1 MSLGWWV
8 FCFYTLRTHKV
19 IHLISKEAQLLIYN
33 ADNDARHPLSGII
46 PSFCWEH
53 CSSTKWLGIKK
64 GIHIFQVFCQLAIL
78 LRKKYFDFF
87 FSFSSGR
94 LNSEG
99 FFAVV
104 KSCISKWNQITLP
117 NTHASSELTPRKP
130 HPLGHFSPHGPP
142 ACSGCESSAS
152 LRWPYFF

>member
-8 FCFYTLRTHKV
+8 FCFYTLRTRKV

-64 GIHIFQVFCQLAIL
+64 RIHIFQVFCQPAIL
-78 LRKKYFDFF
+78 GKKRSILIF
-87 FSFSSGR
+87 FSSGR

-99 FFAVV
+99 VLTVV
-104 KSCISKWNQITLP
+104 KFCISKWNQIILP
-117 NTHASSELTPRKP
+117 KTCASSEHSHWNYIPWDIFLHMVLVPVQAVKVRQ
-130 HPLGHFSPHGPP
+130 
-142 ACSGCESSAS
+142 A
-152 LRWPYFF
+152 

>member
-19 IHLISKEAQLLIYN
+19 IHLTSKEAQLLIYN

-78 LRKKYFDFF
+78 GKKKSILIF
-87 FSFSSGR
+87 FSSGR

-99 FFAVV
+99 VFTVV
-104 KSCISKWNQITLP
+104 KFCISKWNQITLP
-117 NTHASSELTPRKP
+117 KTHASSELSLWNYIPRDIFLHMVLLLVQAVKV
-130 HPLGHFSPHGPP
+130 
-142 ACSGCESSAS
+142 
-152 LRWPYFF
+152 RQV